1 MNGCFGTWP
10 GVRNN
15 GRCNTMNSPLSLHQT
30 SRLSHD
36 AQSPLFN
43 QRGASYLMMM
53 FVIVLMG
60 ITLMAVSQHWAVIM
74 KRDREAELLFRGN
87 RIKEAIERYVADY
100 EVQKATRANRYPL
113 KLEDLTKRPKRY
125 LQSVYKDP
133 VTGEDFDLIRV
144 GKDIRGV
151 RSTSMDTPMDLVHFK
166 GASSYNSIRF
176 EAVAAGCGSNPAN
189 PAVPTNC
196 QQTSTNAEQKDE
208 KKEGESPSPEDVE
221 P

>member
-1 MNGCFGTWP
+1 
-10 GVRNN
+10 
-15 GRCNTMNSPLSLHQT
+15 MNSSLPLLRAE
-30 SRLSHD
+30 RLPHD
-36 AQSPLFN
+36 APSSRFN

-53 FVIVLMG
+53 FFIVLAG
-60 ITLMAVSQHWAVIM
+60 ITLLAVSQHWSIIM
-74 KRDREAELLFRGN
+74 KREREAELLFRGN

-133 VTGEDFDLIRV
+133 ITGKDFDLILV

-166 GASSYNSIRF
+166 GASSYSNIRF

-189 PAVPTNC
+189 PAVPANC
-196 QQTSTNAEQKDE
+196 QQTSTNTGQKNE
-208 KKEGESPSPEDVE
+208 KKESESPSSGDVE